1 MTGGTCEALP
11 DLHVRASDCDSWSV
25 ARHGGIVVS
34 IESIIDATIGKEGG
48 YSNHSSDR
56 GGPTRWGITQA
67 VARANGYHGD
77 MKALPRETAFSIY
90 RHEYFEKPGFVGV
103 AALSPAIAEEL
114 FDTGVNM
121 GPAVPSI
128 MLQRLLNALN
138 RGGKDYPDLLAD
150 GRIGP
155 ATIAALRAYLKAR
168 GKEGEGVLLKAL
180 NCLQGERYVDLAEK
194 RPANEAFLYGW
205 IRTRA

>member
-1 MTGGTCEALP
+1 MT
-11 DLHVRASDCDSWSV
+11 
-25 ARHGGIVVS
+25 

-48 YSNHSSDR
+48 YSNHPADR

-67 VARANGYHGD
+67 VAHRNGYRGD
-77 MKALPRETAFSIY
+77 MYALPRETAIAIY
-90 RHEYFEKPGFVGV
+90 RAEYFEKPGFVGV

-121 GPAVPSI
+121 GPAIPSM
-128 MLQRLLNALN
+128 MLQRCLNALN
-138 RGGKDYPDLLAD
+138 RGGTDYPDLLVD
-150 GRIGP
+150 GKIGP
-155 ATIAALRAYLKAR
+155 GTIAALRAYLKVR

-205 IRTRA
+205 IRTRI

>member
-1 MTGGTCEALP
+1 MAG
-11 DLHVRASDCDSWSV
+11 
-25 ARHGGIVVS
+25 VS
-34 IESIIDATIGKEGG
+34 IDSIIDATIGKEGG
-48 YSNHSSDR
+48 YSDHPADG

-77 MKALPRETAFSIY
+77 MKALPRETAFAIY
-90 RHEYFEKPGFVGV
+90 RHEYFEKPGFVGI
-103 AALSPAIAEEL
+103 AALSAAIAEEL

-121 GPAVPSI
+121 GPAVPSM

-138 RGGKDYPDLLAD
+138 RGGADYPDLLAD

-155 ATIAALRAYLKAR
+155 ATISALRAYLKVR
-168 GKEGEGVLLKAL
+168 GKEGEVRLLRAL
-180 NCLQGERYVDLAEK
+180 NGLQTDRYVDLAEK

-205 IRTRA
+205 LARTA